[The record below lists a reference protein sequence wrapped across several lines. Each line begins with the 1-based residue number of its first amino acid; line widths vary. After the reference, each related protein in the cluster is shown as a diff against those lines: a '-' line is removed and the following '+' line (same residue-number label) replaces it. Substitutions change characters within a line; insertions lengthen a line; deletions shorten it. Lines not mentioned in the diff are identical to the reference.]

1 MSHPFYICGHNV
13 SYLDVKCC
21 YKQATFVGSFK
32 AIKLNDSLFFYSL
45 FLTLS
50 LFVFSIFLPLCCLS
64 LVFTYLWSVSHSV
77 SVSVFFFSPFL
88 FLWGCGWKPSL
99 NISVLHFLS
108 FFMLPLFS
116 RPLWCVCGFV
126 IIPFG
131 WAHRRRCAGTRM
143 HLRTHHVYTHSH
155 SVFLYWRP
163 EASTCKRA
171 F

>member
-1 MSHPFYICGHNV
+1 MMPHPFYICGHNV

-88 FLWGCGWKPSL
+88 FLWGCG
-99 NISVLHFLS
+99 
-108 FFMLPLFS
+108 
-116 RPLWCVCGFV
+116 
-126 IIPFG
+126 
-131 WAHRRRCAGTRM
+131 
-143 HLRTHHVYTHSH
+143 
-155 SVFLYWRP
+155 
-163 EASTCKRA
+163 
-171 F
+171 